1 MINFEKGYSI
11 AFSIANFRL
20 GYTVQLKGNVA
31 LARKFCRVNSS
42 GVARLSVMV
51 GPHYN
56 RKFTIPTS
64 CLGIFVK
71 DLVHSVSMIKYNYS
85 HYLNKRCIVTY
96 CTL

>member
-1 MINFEKGYSI
+1 MLTMCSLVTSLY
-11 AFSIANFRL
+11 
-20 GYTVQLKGNVA
+20 
-31 LARKFCRVNSS
+31 ARDLRTYVLVTS
-42 GVARLSVMV
+42 GVARSSVMV

-56 RKFTIPTS
+56 CKFTIPAS

-96 CTL
+96 RTL